1 MKLANK
7 NFALIFLAEPEVLG
21 LKKVN
26 NKILNTWLTNFFEM
40 SLLAEVTG
48 ECVFS
53 GNGLDTNFTHWHQ
66 AAEFIHNNKNKYDG
80 FIVLHSADNLVYASS
95 YLSFVLAGLSKP
107 VVLTSSIIEQTNS
120 INSDFFNDFISY
132 TTQNNI
138 LNTIQAASLL
148 DQGVMVLSG
157 TNLLKS
163 NRIQKTNS
171 KSLNLF
177 ENLDN
182 NPAGTLLVNEQTVVR
197 NNQSKIIKYNFNK
210 NLNNKVGVIELFP
223 NQHYNREYI
232 MNQDALVVR
241 GGEVNK
247 FPTELQ
253 NILENYKGFIVYLGT
268 RTSKLKKINNI
279 VFIENI
285 VFESLVAKA
294 VWAISQTV
302 SFVVFK
308 KLLKTKRLNEFI
320 N

>member
-1 MKLANK
+1 
-7 NFALIFLAEPEVLG
+7 
-21 LKKVN
+21 
-26 NKILNTWLTNFFEM
+26 
-40 SLLAEVTG
+40 
-48 ECVFS
+48 
-53 GNGLDTNFTHWHQ
+53 
-66 AAEFIHNNKNKYDG
+66 
-80 FIVLHSADNLVYASS
+80 
-95 YLSFVLAGLSKP
+95 
-107 VVLTSSIIEQTNS
+107 
-120 INSDFFNDFISY
+120 
-132 TTQNNI
+132 
-138 LNTIQAASLL
+138 
-148 DQGVMVLSG
+148 
-157 TNLLKS
+157 
-163 NRIQKTNS
+163 
-171 KSLNLF
+171 
-177 ENLDN
+177 
-182 NPAGTLLVNEQTVVR
+182 
-197 NNQSKIIKYNFNK
+197 
-210 NLNNKVGVIELFP
+210 
-223 NQHYNREYI
+223 

>member
-120 INSDFFNDFISY
+120 INSDFFNDFIL
-132 TTQNNI
+132 TQRR
-138 LNTIQAASLL
+138 TI
-148 DQGVMVLSG
+148 
-157 TNLLKS
+157 
-163 NRIQKTNS
+163 
-171 KSLNLF
+171 F
-177 ENLDN
+177 
-182 NPAGTLLVNEQTVVR
+182 
-197 NNQSKIIKYNFNK
+197 
-210 NLNNKVGVIELFP
+210 
-223 NQHYNREYI
+223 
-232 MNQDALVVR
+232 
-241 GGEVNK
+241 
-247 FPTELQ
+247 
-253 NILENYKGFIVYLGT
+253 
-268 RTSKLKKINNI
+268 
-279 VFIENI
+279 
-285 VFESLVAKA
+285 
-294 VWAISQTV
+294 
-302 SFVVFK
+302 
-308 KLLKTKRLNEFI
+308 
-320 N
+320 